1 MATMPRYVIE
11 RKLGDVSEAQLQE
24 AAAFSKQV
32 RETQF
37 PDVGWDRSYVVK
49 TDAGLHTFC
58 IYEADNP
65 ERVVEH
71 ARAARLPADVIHE
84 VVMVVDPADL

>member
-1 MATMPRYVIE
+1 MPRYVIE
-11 RKLGDVSEAQLQE
+11 RKLGEVSDAQLQE
-24 AAAFSKQV
+24 AATYSKQV
-32 RETQF
+32 REAHF

-49 TDAGLHTFC
+49 TNEGLQTFC
-58 IYEADNP
+58 IYEAPNP

-84 VVMVVDPADL
+84 VVMVVDPEAL